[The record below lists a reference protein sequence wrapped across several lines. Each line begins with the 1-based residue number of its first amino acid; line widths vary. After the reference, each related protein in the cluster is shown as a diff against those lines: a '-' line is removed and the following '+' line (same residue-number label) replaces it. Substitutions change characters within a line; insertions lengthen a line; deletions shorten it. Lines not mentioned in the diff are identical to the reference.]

1 MQVPS
6 LADPNRN
13 AEPDW
18 DFTNPMYTKSYAS
31 LLQACTHIKSLEIL
45 HTHLII
51 SGLEQS
57 PFLGAKL
64 VTMYTMF
71 GCIED
76 ARHVFD
82 KIHEQDVVL
91 WNVML
96 RMYARAGGWFYREW
110 ACL

>member
-1 MQVPS
+1 MCFWGK
-6 LADPNRN
+6 RR
-13 AEPDW
+13 
-18 DFTNPMYTKSYAS
+18 Y
-31 LLQACTHIKSLEIL
+31 IKSLEIL

-71 GCIED
+71 SCIED

-91 WNVML
+91 WNAML
-96 RMYARAGGWFYREW
+96 RTYARAGGWFYREW